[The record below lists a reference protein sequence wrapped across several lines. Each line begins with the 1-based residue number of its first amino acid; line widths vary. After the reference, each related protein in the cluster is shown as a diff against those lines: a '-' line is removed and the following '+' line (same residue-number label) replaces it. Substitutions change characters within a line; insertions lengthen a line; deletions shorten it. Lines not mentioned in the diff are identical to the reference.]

1 MSAAL
6 VNLWFLVDVLLNFV
20 TGYVTSR
27 GVLVMSKRRIAI
39 RYVQTYFLLDIWCAL
54 PFDRLLLPYVLP
66 DNVDRLLQPAP
77 APAHCA
83 RGSVENPLV
92 ACVPRRGP
100 LRVARNV
107 ARHVRVL
114 LPRTL
119 AFAKRRGRL
128 RQVLV
133 SAPNIVQ
140 LIVRFFRLLRASR
153 VRLVKWRTVWK
164 PTTE

>member
-1 MSAAL
+1 MRQAL
-6 VNLWFLVDVLLNFV
+6 
-20 TGYVTSR
+20 TG
-27 GVLVMSKRRIAI
+27 IAELDGG
-39 RYVQTYFLLDIWCAL
+39 LLDVQIA
-54 PFDRLLLPYVLP
+54 Y
-66 DNVDRLLQPAP
+66 
-77 APAHCA
+77 
-83 RGSVENPLV
+83 
-92 ACVPRRGP
+92 GP
-100 LRVARNV
+100 MLSNTL
-107 ARHVRVL
+107 HVRVL

>member
-1 MSAAL
+1 M
-6 VNLWFLVDVLLNFV
+6 
-20 TGYVTSR
+20 
-27 GVLVMSKRRIAI
+27 
-39 RYVQTYFLLDIWCAL
+39 
-54 PFDRLLLPYVLP
+54 
-66 DNVDRLLQPAP
+66 
-77 APAHCA
+77 
-83 RGSVENPLV
+83 
-92 ACVPRRGP
+92 
-100 LRVARNV
+100 RNV

-153 VRLVKWRTVWK
+153 VRLVKWRTLAVLGRRYRK
-164 PTTE
+164 SARAAYARLRRSPAKAEDVDEPDEDQRRRRRDVHRALRRRLLAKANHARSFSE